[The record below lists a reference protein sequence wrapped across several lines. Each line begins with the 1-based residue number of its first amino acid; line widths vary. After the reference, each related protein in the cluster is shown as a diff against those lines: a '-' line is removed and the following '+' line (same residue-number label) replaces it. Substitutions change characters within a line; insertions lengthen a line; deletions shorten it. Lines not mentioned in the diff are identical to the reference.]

1 MTMCHSAYPTYG
13 AEEVNMLDYIHLDSI
28 HAFHHGR
35 CYDATG
41 PHDAVAHLEKAATA
55 HHVDVHDGKCKDA
68 HDCRKWRG
76 LDVCRSGDAA
86 AAWGGD
92 RSVHGSVMSGGLK
105 FCVEMTGD
113 AISNGS
119 VDEAI
124 EKHVR
129 AKHPNFDLHEGK
141 CAPCGAPV
149 KHLTTH
155 GIDVNVYAC

>member
-1 MTMCHSAYPTYG
+1 
-13 AEEVNMLDYIHLDSI
+13 MLDYIQLDSI

-76 LDVCRSGDAA
+76 LDVCRSGVADS
-86 AAWGGD
+86 AWGGH
-92 RSVHGSVMSGGLK
+92 RTVSGMVHKGGHEY
-105 FCVEMTGD
+105 CVQMTGA
-113 AISNGS
+113 AIENAS

-124 EKHVR
+124 QKHIR
-129 AKHPNFDLHEGK
+129 SKTPSG
-141 CAPCGAPV
+141 
-149 KHLTTH
+149 
-155 GIDVNVYAC
+155 